1 MTEPTSSQAGD
12 GDWPPRPPAIAD
24 LSVGDRLPAMTKRA
38 SRAQL
43 FLYSAASF
51 NPHRIHYDRDYAA
64 TEGHADILV
73 HGPLQGSWLTQ
84 YLTDWIGPRG
94 RLRSVTWQN
103 RVSAFPDQDLEF
115 HGRVLA
121 IDAATAEIEIEVWE
135 QAADGTV
142 LMPGTATVRM
152 AH

>member
-1 MTEPTSSQAGD
+1 MTMES
-12 GDWPPRPPAIAD
+12 
-24 LSVGDRLPAMTKRA
+24 PAMDQLTVADVAVGQELPVMTKNA

-64 TEGHADILV
+64 FEGHSDVLV

-103 RVSAFPDQDLEF
+103 RASAFPDHDLEF
-115 HGRVLA
+115 HGRVKAVDPETGEVEL
-121 IDAATAEIEIEVWE
+121 EVWE
-135 QAADGTV
+135 QTGEGAV
-142 LMPGTATVRM
+142 LMPGTATVVLPTG
-152 AH
+152 A

>member
-1 MTEPTSSQAGD
+1 MTAGTE
-12 GDWPPRPPAIAD
+12 GGAWPPPTPKLAD
-24 LSVGDRLPAMTKRA
+24 LAVGDDLPVMAKNA

-64 TEGHADILV
+64 TEGHPDILV

-84 YLTDWIGPRG
+84 YLTDWIGTRG
-94 RLRSVTWQN
+94 RLLGVTWQN
-103 RVSAFPDQDLEF
+103 RVSALPDNDLEF
-115 HGRVLA
+115 RGRVTA
-121 IDAATAEIEIEVWE
+121 IHPDRNEVEVEVWE

-142 LMPGTATVRM
+142 LMPGTARVRL
-152 AH
+152 AD

>member
-1 MTEPTSSQAGD
+1 MTTESSAAAQMTM
-12 GDWPPRPPAIAD
+12 AD
-24 LSVGDRLPAMTKRA
+24 VAVGHELPVMTKNA

-64 TEGHADILV
+64 VEGHPDVLV

-103 RVSAFPDQDLEF
+103 RVSAFPEQDLEF
-115 HGRVLA
+115 HGRVNAVDPETGEVEL
-121 IDAATAEIEIEVWE
+121 EVWE
-135 QAADGTV
+135 QTADGTV
-142 LMPGTATVRM
+142 LMPGSAIVVLPTGL
-152 AH
+152 

>member
-1 MTEPTSSQAGD
+1 MTLDPDAPQLRVSDVAVADQL
-12 GDWPPRPPAIAD
+12 PPMI
-24 LSVGDRLPAMTKRA
+24 KNA

-64 TEGHADILV
+64 VEGHDDILV

-84 YLTDWIGPRG
+84 YLTDWIGPLG

-103 RVSAFPDQDLEF
+103 RASAFPEQDLIFAGE
-115 HGRVLA
+115 VVA
-121 IDAATAEIEIEVWE
+121 VDAETGEVQVE
-135 QAADGTV
+135 LTESTTEGQI
-142 LMPGTATVRM
+142 LMRGVATVVLP
-152 AH
+152 A